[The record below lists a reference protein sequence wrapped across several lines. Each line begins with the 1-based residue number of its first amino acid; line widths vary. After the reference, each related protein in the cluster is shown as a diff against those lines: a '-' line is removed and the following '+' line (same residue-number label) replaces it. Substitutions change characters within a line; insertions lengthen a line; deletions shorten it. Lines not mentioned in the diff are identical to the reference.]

1 MAKFSKLGFLLYF
14 LAASAWADGGTAYLA
29 LKAAQ
34 QAADASANLISVT
47 GERGE
52 PQPQEWKLVFNDPA
66 ARGGVR
72 EVVASGDVVVSQ
84 RTPLKGYTGLGKQ
97 SSIALA
103 RLNLDSDRAFEIVN
117 KQAVSKRI
125 GFSWVDYTLRANET
139 SGAPMWILKLYDSMG
154 IRVGTVQVSAEDG
167 SLIAPLEAGE
177 PAAHGIR
184 RAIQRFAD
192 RKESWGLSRQG
203 GRHAWWSRQRR
214 EEYDAS
220 DCRVRSGISYRR
232 KDNWPQRPR

>member
-1 MAKFSKLGFLLYF
+1 MAKFSKLGFLLSF

-125 GFSWVDYTLRANET
+125 
-139 SGAPMWILKLYDSMG
+139 
-154 IRVGTVQVSAEDG
+154 
-167 SLIAPLEAGE
+167 
-177 PAAHGIR
+177 
-184 RAIQRFAD
+184 
-192 RKESWGLSRQG
+192 
-203 GRHAWWSRQRR
+203 
-214 EEYDAS
+214 
-220 DCRVRSGISYRR
+220 
-232 KDNWPQRPR
+232 